1 MKWLITVLLSIN
13 TCLVQAQALKWNPL
27 PQNITVNLNGKN
39 NTGLKQVKKNVS
51 QVLNDSLEVWSKLE
65 EKLSSEIKQQA
76 GDIPV
81 FRKLHIKKAQLPEFT
96 KAYKQYVQQ
105 FTSAEDIR
113 QQYRQLHFALK
124 KRYGEVGPDGYREQ
138 RAVGNFTIAHS
149 LLPIHN
155 GQLEQEAKT
164 TELDNGA
171 TAEEYLHTI
180 NDVKDSV
187 QQYGQY
193 YKQAE
198 ALEDTAKAASHYLDT
213 LSLKDA
219 EKLAKY
225 TLKSAR
231 KLDDMESLQDK
242 VDALDGRLQ
251 QWDEVQEKLEAIKSR
266 DWDKLEKIAN
276 LAEDKFTNQEAY
288 KALSEKVE
296 EIQEMENNYSKQIE
310 QIRQQVKMQDRL
322 GQLQAGGTGEL
333 KNQAYAGI
341 KSNALKYL
349 DEHSEKWKAFQQE
362 LNSVKNKGL
371 SFGNV
376 DKVKV
381 MTSQSL
387 KDEPLNKRFY
397 LGGTFQVIR
406 ETPTSLDL
414 SPQLGYKLNKKL
426 RLGIGGTYRIKL
438 DKDYWNQWG
447 NYEVFGGRLFAEYD
461 VLWLFVHGE
470 YERMSNLIEQ
480 TNSDGYQRVTA
491 NSAFLGL
498 GKDLKLKGKLTG
510 SIMLLYNFLHD
521 ADTSPYDKPFVFRF
535 GVNFGK

>member
-1 MKWLITVLLSIN
+1 MKWLITILLSIN

-65 EKLSSEIKQQA
+65 EKLSGEIKQQT
-76 GDIPV
+76 GDIQV
-81 FRKLHIKKAQLPEFT
+81 FKKFHLKTDQLPEFT
-96 KAYKQYVQQ
+96 KAYKQYIKQ
-105 FTSAEDIR
+105 FTSAKDAKQLYKNIK
-113 QQYRQLHFALK
+113 QQAKKAGINTDAVSYLK
-124 KRYGEVGPDGYREQ
+124 K
-138 RAVGNFTIAHS
+138 
-149 LLPIHN
+149 
-155 GQLEQEAKT
+155 EAET
-164 TELDNGA
+164 TELGNGA

-310 QIRQQVKMQDRL
+310 QFRQQVKMQDRL

-381 MTSQSL
+381 MKSQSL

-470 YERMSNLIEQ
+470 YESMSNLIEQ

-510 SIMLLYNFLHD
+510 SIMLLYNFLDD
-521 ADTSPYDKPFVFRF
+521 ADASPYDKPFVFRF